1 MTITVTP
8 GAPESISP
16 DTVAFHPF
24 DALRKTM
31 TNYTTTLVAS
41 ENLSDRAQIKVPVAP
56 ELETI
61 DFVDEG
67 AEIPETKTQL
77 EEVTI
82 PTRKLAVIKTVSR
95 EAIGSRNGDAL
106 SSMLSAQLFES
117 LYSTA
122 DNALFGAS
130 TTKGGLTGL
139 SALKGVETA
148 EVTNNLDPFVDAVA
162 NVLALRGKEEETV
175 IVAHPG
181 MWAHVAKIKDSKTGA
196 RPLVDTMTASQP
208 FTVPNSAGTIA
219 VDGLSRT
226 VAGDGEI
233 IHVRTLM
240 GIPMFLSPYLDKG
253 TMLVFDRSNVAVG
266 ASPVEIT
273 YSEHAAF
280 KRDALAIRG
289 TYRLGWKVYNPA
301 RITKLIAPSAANVA
315 A

>member
-1 MTITVTP
+1 MPTIVTP
-8 GAPESISP
+8 GNPQSISP

-61 DFVDEG
+61 DFVEEG
-67 AEIPETKTQL
+67 AEIPETKTRL
-77 EEVTI
+77 EEVSI
-82 PTRKLAVIKTVSR
+82 STRKLAVIKTVSR
-95 EAIGSRNGDAL
+95 EAVGSHNGDVL
-106 SSMLSAQLFES
+106 SSMLSTQIFES

-122 DNALFGAS
+122 DNALFGS
-130 TTKGGLTGL
+130 TTTKGELTGL
-139 SALKGVETA
+139 SALEGVVTA
-148 EVTNNLDPFVDAVA
+148 EVGDNLDPFVDAVA
-162 NVLALRGKEEETV
+162 NVLALRGKEEDTV
-175 IVAHPG
+175 IVAHPE

-196 RPLVDTMTASQP
+196 RPLVDAMTATQP
-208 FTVPNSAGTIA
+208 FTVPNSAGTFA

-226 VAGDGEI
+226 TPGAGEI

-253 TMLVFDRSNVAVG
+253 TMLVFDRSNIAVG
-266 ASPVEIT
+266 ASPVEVT

-280 KRDALAIRG
+280 NRDALAIRG

-301 RITKLIAPSAANVA
+301 RITKLTAPSAA
-315 A
+315 